1 MGCMS
6 AFSNDLQIMGVMNIT
21 PDSFSDGGKYFS
33 TSGINIPQAID
44 SAAEMVGE
52 GVHWLDI
59 GGESTRPGA
68 AKVSVQ
74 EELDRVIPV
83 IEALHARFE
92 TAISVDTSQPEV
104 IEAAA
109 KAGASMVNDVRA
121 LQVEGALEAAVQ
133 GNLSVCLMHM
143 QGDPQNMQD
152 RPVYNSVMEEVKSFL
167 SNRVKAVLAAG
178 IPADKICLDPGFG
191 FGKSL
196 EHNLQMVTNLLS
208 LKALGY
214 PLLVGFSRKSMIGA
228 ITGRAVEDR
237 ETGTALLNLVALQNG
252 ASIFRVHNVSAAADM
267 LKIWRSLEE
276 VR

>member
-1 MGCMS
+1 MS

-83 IEALHARFE
+83 IEALHDRFE

-104 IEAAA
+104 IKAAA

>member
-1 MGCMS
+1 MTTV
-6 AFSNDLQIMGVMNIT
+6 SNDLQIMGVMNIT

-33 TSGINIPQAID
+33 ASGINIPQAID

-52 GVHWLDI
+52 GTHWLDI

-83 IEALHARFE
+83 IEALNARFE
-92 TAISVDTSQPEV
+92 TAISVDTSQPQV

-109 KAGASMVNDVRA
+109 KAGACMVNDVRA
-121 LQVEGALEAAVQ
+121 LQLEGALEAAVQ
-133 GNLSVCLMHM
+133 GNLAVCLMHM
-143 QGDPQNMQD
+143 QGNPQNMQD
-152 RPVYNSVMEEVKSFL
+152 KPVYNSVIEEVESFL
-167 SNRVKAVLAAG
+167 SDRAETVLAAG
-178 IPADKICLDPGFG
+178 IPANKICLDPGFG

-196 EHNLQMVTNLLS
+196 EHNLQMVINLPR

-228 ITGRAVEDR
+228 ITGREVDDR

-252 ASIFRVHNVSAAADM
+252 ASIFRVHNVAAAADM
-267 LKIWRSLEE
+267 LKIWRSLKD